1 MRPEVDQ
8 ILSFSA
14 AQLMGSLAPLLPSG
28 YAQGAAALTSF
39 MLILSAQE
47 YDRAAEIRA
56 ADNADMRALFAAL
69 APRIGDAT
77 LKQKLESA
85 AASREISLKVSA
97 LDEANYEL
105 RRLLIAVQ
113 EHVEIQGDS
122 HNGERRIWAILKAS
136 ADRRVLKM
144 PGT

>member
-56 ADNADMRALFAAL
+56 ADNADMRALFAEL
-69 APRIGDAT
+69 ASQIGDAA
-77 LKQKLESA
+77 LKQRLENA
-85 AASREISLKVSA
+85 AASHDASLKVSA

-105 RRLLIAVQ
+105 RRLLIAAQ
-113 EHVEIQGDS
+113 EHVETVKDLRDA
-122 HNGERRIWAILKAS
+122 EKRIWSVLKAS